1 MMVQE
6 NYEEIVRKWYNKL
19 RPLFQNTLRSQYSSL
34 SYDTIEDLYQ
44 DSFIAVHE
52 NLLRG
57 RIKENT
63 SWSSYII
70 QIGLNLASKDMRHS
84 GITDSIDSSPICDE
98 DGQSMLSR
106 EVERLLAVNVESD
119 KSIYTDYEAQQV
131 LGTELNFT
139 PEPCATIIRLY
150 YYDRMSMEDIA
161 VAVNMKNATTAKSK
175 KSQCMK
181 TLIGRVKDSLKKCGI
196 ID

>member
-1 MMVQE
+1 MQE

-19 RPLFQNTLRSQYSSL
+19 RPLFQNTLKTCYKSL
-34 SYDTIEDLYQ
+34 SYDAIEDIYQ
-44 DSFIAVHE
+44 ESFIAVHE

-70 QIGLNLASKDMRHS
+70 QIGLNLAFKDSRHS
-84 GITDSIDSSPICDE
+84 GKTDSIDNSPVYDE
-98 DGQSMLSR
+98 DGQSALSR
-106 EVERLLAVNVESD
+106 KVERLLAVDAESEET
-119 KSIYTDYEAQQV
+119 IYTDKEALKI
-131 LGTELNFT
+131 LGTELSFT
-139 PEPCATIIRLY
+139 PEPCATIIRLF

-161 VAVNMKNATTAKSK
+161 MAVNMKNAATAKSK

-181 TLIGRVKDSLKKCGI
+181 ALTSRIKGVFKTYGI

>member
-1 MMVQE
+1 MQE

-19 RPLFQNTLRSQYSSL
+19 RPLFQNTLKTCYKSL
-34 SYDTIEDLYQ
+34 SYDAIEDIYQ
-44 DSFIAVHE
+44 ESFIAVHE

-70 QIGLNLASKDMRHS
+70 QIGLNLASKDSRHS
-84 GITDSIDSSPICDE
+84 GKTDSIDNSPVYDE
-98 DGQSMLSR
+98 DGQSALSR
-106 EVERLLAVNVESD
+106 KVERLLAVDAESEET
-119 KSIYTDYEAQQV
+119 IYTDKEALQL

-139 PEPCATIIRLY
+139 PEPCATIIRLF

-161 VAVNMKNATTAKSK
+161 MAVNMKNAATAKSK

-181 TLIGRVKDSLKKCGI
+181 ALTSRIKGVFKTYGF

>member
-1 MMVQE
+1 MQE

-19 RPLFQNTLRSQYSSL
+19 RPLFQNTLKTCYKSL
-34 SYDTIEDLYQ
+34 SYDAIEDIYQ
-44 DSFIAVHE
+44 ESFIAVHE

-70 QIGLNLASKDMRHS
+70 QIGLNLASKDSRHS
-84 GITDSIDSSPICDE
+84 GKTDSMDNSPVYDE
-98 DGQSMLSR
+98 DGQSALSKK
-106 EVERLLAVNVESD
+106 VERLLAVDAESEET
-119 KSIYTDYEAQQV
+119 IYTDKEALKI
-131 LGTELNFT
+131 LGTELSFT
-139 PEPCATIIRLY
+139 PEPCATIIRLF

-161 VAVNMKNATTAKSK
+161 MAINMKNAATAKSK

-181 TLIGRVKDSLKKCGI
+181 ALTSRIKGVFKTYGI

>member
-1 MMVQE
+1 MQE

-19 RPLFQNTLRSQYSSL
+19 RPLFQNTLKTYYKSL
-34 SYDTIEDLYQ
+34 SYDAIEDIYQ

-70 QIGLNLASKDMRHS
+70 QIGLNLAFKDSRHS
-84 GITDSIDSSPICDE
+84 GKTDSIDNSPVYDE
-98 DGQSMLSR
+98 DGQSALSKK
-106 EVERLLAVNVESD
+106 VERLLAVDAESEET
-119 KSIYTDYEAQQV
+119 IYTDKEV
-131 LGTELNFT
+131 LKILGTELSFT
-139 PEPCATIIRLY
+139 PEPCVTIIRLF

-161 VAVNMKNATTAKSK
+161 MAVNMKNAATAKSK

-181 TLIGRVKDSLKKCGI
+181 TLTSRIKGIFKTYGI

>member
-1 MMVQE
+1 MQE

-19 RPLFQNTLRSQYSSL
+19 RPLFQNTLKTCYKSL
-34 SYDTIEDLYQ
+34 SYDAIEDIYQ

-52 NLLRG
+52 NLIRG

-70 QIGLNLASKDMRHS
+70 QIGLNLAFKDSRHS
-84 GITDSIDSSPICDE
+84 GKTDSIDNSPVYDE
-98 DGQSMLSR
+98 DGQSALSR
-106 EVERLLAVNVESD
+106 KVERLLAVDAESEET
-119 KSIYTDYEAQQV
+119 IYTDKEALQI
-131 LGTELNFT
+131 LGTELSFT
-139 PEPCATIIRLY
+139 PEPCATIIRLF

-161 VAVNMKNATTAKSK
+161 MAVNMKNAATAKSK

-181 TLIGRVKDSLKKCGI
+181 ALTSRIKGVFKTYGI

>member
-1 MMVQE
+1 MQE

-19 RPLFQNTLRSQYSSL
+19 RPLFQNTLKTCYKSL
-34 SYDTIEDLYQ
+34 SYDTIEDIYQ
-44 DSFIAVHE
+44 ESFIAVHE

-70 QIGLNLASKDMRHS
+70 QIGLNLAAKDSRHS
-84 GITDSIDSSPICDE
+84 GKTDSIDNSPVYDE
-98 DGQSMLSR
+98 DGQSALSR
-106 EVERLLAVNVESD
+106 KVERLLAVDAESEET
-119 KSIYTDYEAQQV
+119 IYTDKEALQI
-131 LGTELNFT
+131 LGTELSFT
-139 PEPCATIIRLY
+139 PEPCATIIRLF

-161 VAVNMKNATTAKSK
+161 MAVNMKNAATAKSK

-181 TLIGRVKDSLKKCGI
+181 ALTSRIKGVFKTYGI